1 MLLLVCLVCG
11 LLAVTV
17 PSAAQSL
24 DVIPDM
30 SQLRGS
36 SGLTR
41 WEFHYA
47 YADTSIHY
55 IRNANGQFIG
65 EVHFRVELVS
75 TSGDTALAEWIA
87 ENASVSPIIR
97 HERYLTGIQTLYLKP
112 AQYIV
117 SVSAVDLADTSNV
130 VKSTPFPIVV
140 REFGTKVDM
149 SDVVFTQK
157 TVPSGI
163 DARFVRNGVQVMPN
177 SRHDFVGKDPSLSVY
192 LEVYNTKAN
201 ALDSFTVEYRI
212 LNSVK
217 QEEFTVLR
225 PQPSS
230 TEGIVE
236 RVDIP
241 IDLLNS
247 GVYYLVTSIKS
258 TDLATTYASAAD
270 RFFVLNPDLPP
281 VAPPELTEDEQF
293 VASEWAITDGT
304 KLVLELE
311 QSDILATSVE
321 RATRK
326 GLTEARAQQRY
337 LFTFWRIRDPD
348 PSTFENERLITFR
361 EMFERAQKFY
371 GNPTFRDGWRTD
383 RGIILMK
390 YGVPSE
396 IEQYV
401 QSLDSKPYE
410 IWTYRNLQGGVAFY
424 FVDYQLMQNH
434 KLVHSTMR
442 GEIRNEKWRE
452 MYAKPFGSDPNAIS
466 R

>member
-1 MLLLVCLVCG
+1 MPILACLICV
-11 LLAVTV
+11 LWVASI
-17 PSAAQSL
+17 PSSAQSL

-30 SQLRGS
+30 SQLRGGK
-36 SGLTR
+36 GLTQ

-47 YADTSIHY
+47 YADTSIRY
-55 IRNANGQFIG
+55 VRSASGDYVG
-65 EVHFRVELVS
+65 EVHFNVQLVS
-75 TSGDTALAEWIA
+75 NAGDTARAEWIA
-87 ENASVSPIIR
+87 ANASPTPITR

-112 AQYIV
+112 AQYLV

-130 VKSTPFPIVV
+130 VKSTFPIVV
-140 REFGTKVDM
+140 REFDSKIDM

-157 TVPSGI
+157 SVPSGI
-163 DARFVRNGVQVMPN
+163 DPRFMRNDVQVMPN
-177 SRHDFVGKDPSLSVY
+177 ARHDFVGKDPSLSVY

-201 ALDSFTVEYRI
+201 AVDSFTVEYRI

-230 TEGIVE
+230 AEGIVE

-241 IDLLNS
+241 IDLLNT
-247 GVYYLVTSIKS
+247 GVYYLMTSVKS
-258 TDLATTYASAAD
+258 TDLTTTHASALD
-270 RFFVLNPDLPP
+270 RFFVLNPELPP
-281 VAPPELTEDEQF
+281 VAPAPLTEDEQF
-293 VASEWAITDGT
+293 VASEWYATDGT
-304 KLVLELE
+304 RLALELE
-311 QSDILATSVE
+311 MSDILANNAE

-326 GLTEARAQQRY
+326 GLSETRAQQRY
-337 LFTFWRIRDPD
+337 LFSYWRSRDPD

-390 YGVPSE
+390 YGIPSE
-396 IEQYV
+396 IEQSV
-401 QSLDSKPYE
+401 QSIDTRPYE

-452 MYAKPFGSDPNAIS
+452 MFAKPLGSDPNSNS

>member
-1 MLLLVCLVCG
+1 M
-11 LLAVTV
+11 V
-17 PSAAQSL
+17 PSASQTL

-36 SGLTR
+36 AGLTR

-47 YADTSIHY
+47 YADTSIRY
-55 IRNANGQFIG
+55 IRNASGQYVG
-65 EVHFRVELVS
+65 EVHFNVQLVS
-75 TSGDTALAEWIA
+75 NLGDTTRAEWIA
-87 ENASVSPIIR
+87 ANASAAPIVK

-112 AQYIV
+112 AQYLV
-117 SVSAVDLADTSNV
+117 SVSAIDLADTSNV
-130 VKSTPFPIVV
+130 VKSTFPIVV
-140 REFGTKVDM
+140 REFGLKVDM
-149 SDVVFTQK
+149 SDVIFTEK
-157 TVPSGI
+157 TTPSNVEE
-163 DARFVRNGVQVMPN
+163 RFMRNGVQVMPN
-177 SRHDFVGKDPSLSVY
+177 ARHDFIGKDPSLSVY
-192 LEVYNTKAN
+192 HEVYNTKSN

-212 LNSVK
+212 VNNVK

-230 TEGIVE
+230 AEGIVA

-241 IDLLNS
+241 IDLLNT

-258 TDLATTYASAAD
+258 TDLSTTYTSALD

-281 VAPPELTEDEQF
+281 VAAPALTDDEQF
-293 VASEWAITDGT
+293 VASEWAATDGT
-304 KLVLELE
+304 KLALELE
-311 QSDILATSVE
+311 LSDVLANSTE

-326 GLTEARAQQRY
+326 GLSETRAQQRY
-337 LFTFWRIRDPD
+337 LFTFWRSRDPD
-348 PSTFENERLITFR
+348 PSTFENERLTTFR

-383 RGIILMK
+383 RGVILMK
-390 YGVPSE
+390 YGIPSE
-396 IEQYV
+396 IEQNV
-401 QSLDSKPYE
+401 QSLDSKPFE
-410 IWTYRNLQGGVAFY
+410 VWIYRNLQGGVAFY
-424 FVDYQLMQNH
+424 FVDFQLMQNH

-452 MYAKPFGSDPNAIS
+452 MYANPFGSDPNATS